1 MKLKML
7 TDIQIN
13 TRKLTAGTEF
23 EATKG
28 QAELLLEYGWAEVVE
43 EVKAPKEEK
52 APKAKASK
60 KTTKKK

>member
-28 QAELLLEYGWAEVVE
+28 QAELLLEYGWAEAVE
-43 EVKAPKEEK
+43 EVKAPKAEK
-52 APKAKASK
+52 KPAK
-60 KTTKKK
+60 KTAKK